1 MKYQNY
7 KPKFNVRKA
16 IQDKFFEGSYHRVD
30 YAEQFLEQVYKMGS
44 IRRKG
49 KVEDLLKYY
58 DIPFEYDLVG
68 DTVHGHPERMV
79 PAIYIP
85 FKEDIDNGVD
95 IDDVEITDTFLQGL
109 LKDLENKS

>member
-16 IQDKFFEGSYHRVD
+16 IKDKFFEGSYHRVD
-30 YAEQFLEQVYKMGS
+30 YAENIINQIYKMGG

-68 DTVHGHPERMV
+68 DKQWNGEKLT

-85 FKEDIDNGVD
+85 FKEDIENGVD
-95 IDDVEITDTFLQGL
+95 IDSVEIEDTFLQAL
-109 LKDLENKS
+109 MNDLKNN